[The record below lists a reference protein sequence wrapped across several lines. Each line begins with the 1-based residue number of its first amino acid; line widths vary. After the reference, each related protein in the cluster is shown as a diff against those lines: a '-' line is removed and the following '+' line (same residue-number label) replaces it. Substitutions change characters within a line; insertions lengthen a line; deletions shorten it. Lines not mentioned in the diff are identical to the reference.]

1 MMLSLT
7 GYLLILATILGICG
21 IASLLTPR
29 YMRACPQCCLP
40 LSTSAARCRSCGYR
54 PQ

>member
-1 MMLSLT
+1 MTLSLA
-7 GYLLILATILGICG
+7 GYMLILTSLLAICG
-21 IASLLTPR
+21 VASLLTPR

-40 LSTSAARCRSCGYR
+40 LSTTAARCRSCGYR